1 MPLLIMGGI
10 FFGLFTP
17 TEAAG
22 VLVVYALLVG
32 MLLKRELKIRDL
44 PRILLASGMDSAMVL
59 LLLAFSEPFSWV
71 IASEQFPQLMINLI
85 TSVTSSPF
93 FMLLLV
99 NLLLL
104 LIGIPMVTA
113 PAIAIVTPVLAPIA
127 VQMGVDP
134 VQMGVI
140 VCFNLVLGLV
150 TPPVGAVLFVTCGMT
165 G

>member
-1 MPLLIMGGI
+1 
-10 FFGLFTP
+10 
-17 TEAAG
+17 
-22 VLVVYALLVG
+22 
-32 MLLKRELKIRDL
+32 
-44 PRILLASGMDSAMVL
+44 
-59 LLLAFSEPFSWV
+59 
-71 IASEQFPQLMINLI
+71 MINLI

-104 LIGIPMVTA
+104 LIGIPMETA

-165 G
+165 GMKLEKLAKGVWPPFYIALAVLGLITYVPWLTTFIPNLLKK